1 MIPTA
6 TCQYCHWKGPVDECG
21 QLHNAWERVQPGDPM
36 PAGECPKCNA
46 SAMLDE
52 DKPEPRIKIV
62 TTPGPLSA
70 TKFGLRTTAQGLA
83 NVMSLAGN
91 KWSYRV
97 QDVHLSGFRV
107 AVYRKTPHPDTV
119 PQGYLRIVPA

>member
-6 TCQYCHWKGPVDECG
+6 TCQYCHWNGPVDECG
-21 QLHNAWERVQPGDPM
+21 PLHNAWERVQPGDPM

-46 SAMLDE
+46 SALLDE
-52 DKPEPRIKIV
+52 QEPEPRIKIV
-62 TTPGPLSA
+62 ATPEPECA
-70 TKFGLRTTAQGLA
+70 TKFGVRTTAQALA
-83 NVMSLAGN
+83 DVMSLAGN

-97 QDVHLSGFRV
+97 QDTDRSGFRV
-107 AVYRKTPHPDTV
+107 AVYRETPHPDTV